1 VVGPGNRNNIQLA
14 SISAVTMREEFHFLH
29 EEFTFLHY
37 KTFTPVILPRIGPAV
52 EEDMVIGTGVV
63 GPGNRNNI

>member
-1 VVGPGNRNNIQLA
+1 
-14 SISAVTMREEFHFLH
+14 MREEFHFLH